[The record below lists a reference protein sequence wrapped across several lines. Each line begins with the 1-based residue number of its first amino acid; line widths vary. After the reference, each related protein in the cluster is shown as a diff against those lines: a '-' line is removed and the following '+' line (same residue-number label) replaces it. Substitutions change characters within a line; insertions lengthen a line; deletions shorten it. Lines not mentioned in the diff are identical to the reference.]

1 MTVGIVILHDLE
13 NQTSFEGLVRHEGDG
28 CGDVAAVD
36 ADHVGM
42 LVITK
47 VTHFLGFLV
56 PGVPDDRVGEV
67 VLLDPHLPPRHHVGH
82 DVLVRSVDVNPE
94 IRTAVKSVDAQYAP
108 QIFQQCL
115 IPKSVS
121 AVNEH
126 LSL

>member
-67 VLLDPHLPPRHHVGH
+67 VLLDPHLPSRHHHLEPLG
-82 DVLVRSVDVNPE
+82 PE
-94 IRTAVKSVDAQYAP
+94 SQGDERLRRRRAP
-108 QIFQQCL
+108 QHDLCERRARLHPGYPDATPGI
-115 IPKSVS
+115 
-121 AVNEH
+121 
-126 LSL
+126 